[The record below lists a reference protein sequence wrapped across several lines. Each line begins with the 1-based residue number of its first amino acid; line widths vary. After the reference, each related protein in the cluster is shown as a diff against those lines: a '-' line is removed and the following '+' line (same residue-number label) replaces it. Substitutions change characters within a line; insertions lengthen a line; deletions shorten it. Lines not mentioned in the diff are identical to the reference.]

1 MRCPRA
7 FYSDRFS
14 GMVGMNEMR
23 ETHVRP
29 SYELDTTNV
38 PSLLKLTAV
47 TGSECARIVLRCLP
61 GTRSHL

>member
-7 FYSDRFS
+7 FCSGRFS
-14 GMVGMNEMR
+14 DTVGMDVMKG
-23 ETHVRP
+23 THVRP

-38 PSLLKLTAV
+38 PSLLKSTAV